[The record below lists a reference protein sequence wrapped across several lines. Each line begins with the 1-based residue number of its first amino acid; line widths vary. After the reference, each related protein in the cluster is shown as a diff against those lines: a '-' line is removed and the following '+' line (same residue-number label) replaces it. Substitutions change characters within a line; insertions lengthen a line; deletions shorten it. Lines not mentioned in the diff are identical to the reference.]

1 MTHEILALLWRGTLT
16 TSIAICVVLALRLP
30 LRRWLGAQAAYLA
43 WALAPLAA
51 VAALLPAPLRPMAI
65 MHSFALPAPQSFAAP
80 VAANTPMPAATAI
93 ANAHTAFDPTVLLV
107 FGWLI
112 GMLAMLLFLMQ
123 QQRRY
128 LKNLGA
134 LSKADAGTWHAQ
146 NADTS
151 PALIGALWPRVVLP
165 GDFELHYTPRE
176 RELVLAHER
185 THLVR
190 GDAQINALVAALRC
204 LQWFNPLFHL
214 AASRLRFDQELACD
228 VAVISRFPEARRP
241 YADAMLKVQLAGE
254 ARQELRLPVGCHWPS
269 GHPLKERIRMLKQP
283 VLARGR
289 RALGAA
295 VALALSAGG
304 SYLAW
309 AAQPAAE
316 VDSPAD
322 QRIEVSNVKLTV
334 DGASVLNGG
343 SGGMIFR
350 AGDPPAILGGG
361 REIDHPILVEFVA
374 KPLADGRIEVSA
386 RIERDNGPSAHRE
399 LLATLPAVIATSGQ
413 PMHVESSKELSGHDI
428 QLDALVSA
436 HAADFRCEE
445 SIGEKLGRELFAI
458 TYDAPLP
465 MDWSAGGE
473 RVSMGAVFL
482 SPGNPAEFSRGYGP
496 ARDVV
501 KVDLKQES
509 QGEFEIA
516 STWRRA
522 GVVEQTST
530 THVTQNAPAQ
540 IKLADPS
547 GGPAFELRYTLAKT
561 KAEDLIP
568 EECQAVA
575 EKFPVVR
582 ISSNPRDLHVIVVR
596 ALIDTSGRV
605 QDAALAGVFPFQS
618 KPRPIDQQALDAVK
632 NHQFAPIAKGDQPAW
647 VLVPVPVDFRGP
659 NGPAVDISG

>member
-1 MTHEILALLWRGTLT
+1 MTHEILALLWRSTLT
-16 TSIAICVVLALRLP
+16 TSMAICVVLALRLP

-43 WALAPLAA
+43 WTLVPLAA

-65 MHSFALPAPQSFAAP
+65 MHSFVLPAPQAIVAP
-80 VAANTPMPAATAI
+80 VAANASAATATAM
-93 ANAHTAFDPTVLLV
+93 ANVHAAFDPTVLLV
-107 FGWLI
+107 LGWLI
-112 GMLAMLLFLMQ
+112 GMLAMLLFLVQ

-151 PALIGALWPRVVLP
+151 PALIGAWRPRVVLP
-165 GDFELHYTPRE
+165 GDFESHYTPRE

-185 THLVR
+185 MHLVR

-204 LQWFNPLFHL
+204 LQWFNPLLHL

-283 VLARGR
+283 VPARER
-289 RALGAA
+289 RAFGAA
-295 VALALSAGG
+295 IALMLSAGG

-316 VDSPAD
+316 ADNLAD

-334 DGASVLNGG
+334 DGASVIDDGP
-343 SGGMIFR
+343 SGIIFR
-350 AGDPPAILGGG
+350 AGDPPAAMSGGDETG
-361 REIDHPILVEFVA
+361 HPILVEFVA

-386 RIERDNGPSAHRE
+386 RVKRDNGPAAQPE
-399 LLATLPAVIATSGQ
+399 LLATLPTVIATSGQ

-445 SIGEKLGRELFAI
+445 SIGETLGHELFAI
-458 TYDAPLP
+458 TFSEPLAQ
-465 MDWSAGGE
+465 DWIATGE
-473 RVSMGAVFL
+473 RVSIGAVFL
-482 SPGNPAEFSRGYGP
+482 SQGNPAEFFRGYGP
-496 ARDVV
+496 ARDVI
-501 KVDLKQES
+501 KVDLKPGS

-516 STWRRA
+516 STWLRA
-522 GVVEQTST
+522 GIVEQTST
-530 THVTQNAPAQ
+530 TRVRQNAPAQ

-547 GGPAFELRYTLAKT
+547 GGPAFELSYTLTKT

-568 EECQAVA
+568 KECQAVA

-582 ISSNPRDLHVIVVR
+582 ISSNPKNLHVIVVR
-596 ALIDTSGRV
+596 ALIDTNGRV

-632 NHQFAPIAKGDQPAW
+632 NHQFAPIAKGDQPTW
-647 VLVPVPVDFRGP
+647 VLVPVPVDFHGP
-659 NGPAVDISG
+659 NGLEIDISG